1 MLGCVFRS
9 GLFVDI
15 QAKSAPAR
23 VVTLR
28 RMSFLGVRNGGGTA
42 WAIAFAV
49 AGGVFVYPE
58 YEKWSKDRALNEKLA
73 LGEQLMRS
81 GETSERYKA
90 FVKENSNKTAKKGWF
105 SSGK

>member
-1 MLGCVFRS
+1 MLAVFRRRV
-9 GLFVDI
+9 FVDN
-15 QAKSAPAR
+15 QAKSAPDR
-23 VVTLR
+23 VVTSWH
-28 RMSFLGVRNGGGTA
+28 MSFLGVRNGGGMA

-90 FVKENSNKTAKKGWF
+90 FVKENSKKTSKNGWF
-105 SSGK
+105 NSGK